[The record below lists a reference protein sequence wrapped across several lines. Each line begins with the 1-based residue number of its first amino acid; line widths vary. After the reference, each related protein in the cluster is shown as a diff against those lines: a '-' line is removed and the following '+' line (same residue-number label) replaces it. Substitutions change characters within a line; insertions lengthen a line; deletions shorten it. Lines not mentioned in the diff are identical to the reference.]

1 MKKSKIML
9 MLLIM
14 TGIAVLSACSS
25 DGESSPGNEEGAQ
38 RKESSASLSQFASE
52 NGEMWDDSW
61 STDTASGTS
70 MGIRTNAL
78 IEVPELKQMSTVEV
92 QKLDFNEENKKKVA
106 EAIIDG
112 ELYYYDE
119 EHLPVTQIREL
130 LDTWQKNKRFKE
142 VAEEAEERVKKY
154 EKLLKEAPDDFVK
167 VEGDYKSDRY
177 MGKRDGVQYY
187 LDFDDTHDRTEGISI
202 SSRHPYLSDGNHDV
216 RLRPDELKDEE
227 NVFYSSADIGLESEN
242 KCKVT
247 KAEAEKTAR
256 ELLQKAGFTDLILTE
271 EQTLEWTWGDT
282 NADEDERNY
291 RIDGWCFTFSS
302 SAEDAPLSD
311 YVEFYDYFGN
321 AVWDASETEATID
334 PRFSPDCSYTVDITD
349 KGVISVDI
357 SNPIMILSS
366 TPGVK
371 LLPLDNIKT
380 IIKDEIGGFLGF
392 IQEKKKI
399 SNISFNRLTLGYY
412 RMSDPEHKDQYTY
425 VPAWRLW
432 SNSGG
437 DFSFVVNAM
446 DGSVIEDW
454 TEKRTVVSRE
464 ELYKGEE
471 L

>member
-1 MKKSKIML
+1 MKKIKIILLML
-9 MLLIM
+9 MFTAGMLI
-14 TGIAVLSACSS
+14 LSACSG
-25 DGESSPGNEEGAQ
+25 GEADEEVQ
-38 RKESSASLSQFASE
+38 EQKKESNVSLSQFASE
-52 NGEMWDDSW
+52 NGETWGDSW
-61 STDTASGTS
+61 STDTASGAS
-70 MGIRTNAL
+70 MDIKVNAL

-92 QKLDFNEENKKKVA
+92 QKLDFNEENKKKIA
-106 EAIIDG
+106 EAIFDG

-187 LDFDDTHDRTEGISI
+187 LEFDDTHDSEEHISM
-202 SSRHPYLSDGNHDV
+202 SPYNPYPGHSGNQDV
-216 RLRPDELKDEE
+216 RPDELKDEE
-227 NVFYSSADIGLESEN
+227 NVLFSSADIGLESEN

-256 ELLQKAGFTDLILTE
+256 ELLQKAGFTDLILTK
-271 EQTLEWTWGDT
+271 EQTLEWTWGGI

-291 RIDGWCFTFSS
+291 RIDGWCFTFSP

-321 AVWDASETEATID
+321 AVWNASETEATVD
-334 PRFSPDCSYTVDITD
+334 PRFSPDCSYTVHITD
-349 KGVISVDI
+349 KGVIGVGI

-380 IIKDEIGGFLGF
+380 IIMNEIGGFLGF
-392 IQEKKKI
+392 IQEEKKI
-399 SNISFNRLTLGYY
+399 SNISYNRLTLGYY
-412 RMSDPEHKDQYTY
+412 RVSNPEHKDQYTY

-432 SNSGG
+432 HNSGNNL
-437 DFSFVVNAM
+437 SFVVNAM

-454 TEKRTVVSRE
+454 AEKRTVVSRE

-471 L
+471 LW